1 MKHLTRNERSPRLL
15 VHWMN
20 RDESRG
26 REREAQALS
35 RPAKEVYKQAR
46 SSTYSGRAL
55 RPQVTRRQALEL
67 TPSFFPQVSAA
78 IRGPNM
84 ASSLIPENLYPV
96 FRATE
101 MKTNFVRVLEKLPV
115 SEPRAATGAR
125 RSDDSEGRTGR
136 RLAIGAMQAMNGFWR
151 PDVHL
156 HS

>member
-1 MKHLTRNERSPRLL
+1 
-15 VHWMN
+15 V
-20 RDESRG
+20 
-26 REREAQALS
+26 
-35 RPAKEVYKQAR
+35 
-46 SSTYSGRAL
+46 L
-55 RPQVTRRQALEL
+55 RRRVTSRQALEL

-84 ASSLIPENLYPV
+84 ASSLVPENLYPV

-101 MKTNFVRVLEKLPV
+101 MKTNFVGVLENFLFPNHAL
-115 SEPRAATGAR
+115 RAGAR
-125 RSDDSEGRTGR
+125 RSDNSEGRTGR